1 MPRIY
6 YEYVPIW
13 PSYETCLEMM
23 NAKIQEFRVAVISGK
38 EERRLDLLKR
48 NQGNSA
54 RPFSLC
60 LFCSFDVLGTLCF
73 DVHFLGTAFS
83 SRCEPSV
90 KRLWVYRFQCQGLGL
105 VFC

>member
-54 RPFSLC
+54 GPFSLC
-60 LFCSFDVLGTLCF
+60 FIVSMPLAPYALMCIFWEQR
-73 DVHFLGTAFS
+73 FLPAAN
-83 SRCEPSV
+83 
-90 KRLWVYRFQCQGLGL
+90 LL
-105 VFC
+105 